1 LHIITDAHK
10 DSITKIAVKK
20 NQKEFVTASLDGSF
34 KIWDLEKKECIDKME
49 KAHTTG
55 IFAMTL
61 ASDDHLLITSSADRT
76 INLWDLPSKE
86 CLHTFTNTHSFIY
99 GDPPTR
105 NPGGWV
111 STLVAIDNKH
121 ILSGC
126 IYNSIKMWNIK
137 RRRCIYHNTVTLNPG
152 ALMSNSGLFV
162 ISSKKNIFVSGHSD
176 GSLRIFMFSFVSVN

>member
-1 LHIITDAHK
+1 MDPSKSGILKRKNAL
-10 DSITKIAVKK
+10 TKWKK
-20 NQKEFVTASLDGSF
+20 HTPVTLAYFLSYPL
-34 KIWDLEKKECIDKME
+34 
-49 KAHTTG
+49 AG